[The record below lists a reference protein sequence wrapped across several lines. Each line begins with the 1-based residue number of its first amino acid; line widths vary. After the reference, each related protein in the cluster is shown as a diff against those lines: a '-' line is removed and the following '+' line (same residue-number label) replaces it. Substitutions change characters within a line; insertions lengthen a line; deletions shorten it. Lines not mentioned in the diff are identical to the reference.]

1 MNTETVRRRTTAH
14 WIVIRTLFGEVSQER
29 FPARSLT
36 DMIENEDWYA
46 ALGAE
51 GASL

>member
-1 MNTETVRRRTTAH
+1 MNTDTVRRRTTAH
-14 WIVIRTLFGEVSQER
+14 LIVIRTLFGEVSRKR

-36 DMIENEDWYA
+36 DMIKNEDWYA

-51 GASL
+51 GVSL